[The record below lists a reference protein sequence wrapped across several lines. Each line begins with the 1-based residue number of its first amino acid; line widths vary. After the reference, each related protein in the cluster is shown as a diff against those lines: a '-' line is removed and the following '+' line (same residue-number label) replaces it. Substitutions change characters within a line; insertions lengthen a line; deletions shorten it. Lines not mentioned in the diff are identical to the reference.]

1 MQLRQSLATAVAAGV
16 TKNTATGV
24 GSHGRRKH
32 RHRRRLPPA
41 SAYPRWALKC
51 MKVMHCTKD
60 IDAAIKIIKDKKKKL
75 QAEEDT
81 LQEKRRYRLMRLGYR
96 LMHLGCSRTRAR
108 LKKD

>member
-1 MQLRQSLATAVAAGV
+1 MQLQQSLATAIAAAV
-16 TKNTATGV
+16 TENTATGV

-32 RHRRRLPPA
+32 RHRRQLPQA

>member
-1 MQLRQSLATAVAAGV
+1 
-16 TKNTATGV
+16 
-24 GSHGRRKH
+24 
-32 RHRRRLPPA
+32 
-41 SAYPRWALKC
+41 